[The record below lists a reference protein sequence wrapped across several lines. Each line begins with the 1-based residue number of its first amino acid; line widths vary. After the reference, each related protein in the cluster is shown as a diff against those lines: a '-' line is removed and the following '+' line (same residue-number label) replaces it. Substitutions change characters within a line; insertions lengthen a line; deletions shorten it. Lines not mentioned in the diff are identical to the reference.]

1 MSDSNIKAG
10 DFAIINR
17 CLCKI
22 NKVGK
27 RKLYFDEY
35 DSYPKNNIWIY
46 KNEVYNTTQF
56 WKKYCPCIPIPN
68 TPDLFKY
75 PFKVENNKFIGFVY

>member
-1 MSDSNIKAG
+1 MSDLNIKAG

-27 RKLYFDEY
+27 LKLYFDEY
-35 DSYPKNNIWIY
+35 DSYPQNNIWIY
-46 KNEVYNTTQF
+46 KNEVYNTTQY
-56 WKKYCPCIPIPN
+56 WKNIAHVFQYLTHLIYLNIHSK
-68 TPDLFKY
+68 
-75 PFKVENNKFIGFVY
+75 